1 MIVKDKGYSFGKRRG
16 FMQNEI
22 ILLFRML
29 LAVLCGALIGLERS
43 RRQKEAGIRTHI
55 MVTLGS
61 ALIVGLIIAIF
72 QATTSIQEQTL
83 TFLPKF
89 LVILLILA
97 IVGGAMF
104 GNLSEYTVRLF
115 SRIPDLAN

>member
-1 MIVKDKGYSFGKRRG
+1 MIS
-16 FMQNEI
+16 QE
-22 ILLFRML
+22 
-29 LAVLCGALIGLERS
+29 AVLDIARETIYTIIITAAPLLLVSLIIGL
-43 RRQKEAGIRTHI
+43 
-55 MVTLGS
+55 
-61 ALIVGLIIAIF
+61 IVSIF
-72 QATTSIQEQTL
+72 QTVTSIQEQTL

-97 IVGGAMF
+97 IAGGAMF